1 MILEFSLDYRSCSL
15 VYEKIFLKLLKE
27 HSLSGKIIKEN
38 FNLKLYVVSE
48 DMELLKNFITNF
60 SSTLPHSIFLY
71 ANDAQMLEEMP
82 EGNYELNEDKKTP
95 LPFCLE
101 CLRDVMDK
109 EGDDYYNIFKE
120 CSICG
125 YGVEGEKRSY
135 KKEFEK
141 IAQDIKDGKNIE
153 LSTLYGK
160 YTVGLPSKVCNE
172 HKCDL
177 VAYDYATINEYMNTI
192 EEELT
197 ALASFEKPFVKL
209 SRKMKFALDYEG
221 VEEELFRCK
230 LPDDFV
236 LHLLMQ
242 ELSELDERLI
252 FISKEKMECDAKF
265 HLSEIKEELEPIEIV
280 VSFTHRAIIKGEKG
294 LKEFEVLRE
303 EVVPSHGALL
313 SIVKEHN
320 IEAQNIA
327 GLYLS
332 KEHQSSLVV
341 YGQKYDFIEYLYFT
355 FSFSSLKEVMDA
367 IVESDETARKLVE
380 NYTNK
385 FPQHLE
391 KIKDIS
397 WKKGKLSIYELWGVA
412 AIILNLTQSDDI
424 YQAAQDLE
432 DSNMKFL
439 GEKGPR
445 IDYKLIK
452 EEKQIVLDPLKMIR
466 SAMSFKLAGVDD
478 MRLSYGIMESF
489 VEFIAHEIDV
499 LKESMSVEAVVVSGS
514 MLENK
519 KLFLRLCKDINDNH
533 KLYFH
538 NELPVDGD
546 SIFK

>member
-1 MILEFSLDYRSCSL
+1 MILEFSLDYRSSSL

-27 HSLSGKIIKEN
+27 HGLSGKIIKN
-38 FNLKLYVVSE
+38 KFSLKFYVVSE
-48 DMELLKNFITNF
+48 DMELLKDFITNF

-82 EGNYELNEDKKTP
+82 EGNYELNEDKKTS

-101 CLRDVMDK
+101 CLHDVMD
-109 EGDDYYNIFKE
+109 ETGDDYYNIFKE
-120 CSICG
+120 CSVCG
-125 YGVEGEKRSY
+125 YSVDGEKRSY

-141 IAQDIKDGKNIE
+141 IAQDIKNGKNVE

-160 YTVGLPSKVCNE
+160 YIVGLPSKLCNE
-172 HKCDL
+172 YKCDL
-177 VAYDYATINEYMNTI
+177 IAYDYATINEYMNAI

-197 ALASFEKPFVKL
+197 AIASFEKPFVKL
-209 SRKMKFALDYEG
+209 SRKMKLALDYED
-221 VEEELFRCK
+221 VEVELFRCK
-230 LPDDFV
+230 LPDDLV

-242 ELSELDERLI
+242 ELYALDERLM
-252 FISKEKMECDAKF
+252 FISKEKIDYDEQL
-265 HLSEIKEELEPIEIV
+265 HLNVIKEEQEPIELV
-280 VSFTHRAIIKGEKG
+280 VSSTHRAIVKGEKG
-294 LKEFEVLRE
+294 LQEFEVLRE

-313 SIVKEHN
+313 SVVNEHS
-320 IEAQNIA
+320 IDAQNIA

-332 KEHQSSLVV
+332 KERQSSLVV
-341 YGQKYDFIEYLYFT
+341 YGKKYDFIDYLYFT
-355 FSFSSLKEVMDA
+355 FSFSSVKEVMNA

-397 WKKGKLSIYELWGVA
+397 WKKEKLSIYDLWGVA

-432 DSNMKFL
+432 DNNMKFL

-466 SAMSFKLAGVDD
+466 SAISFKLAGIDNLT
-478 MRLSYGIMESF
+478 LSYGIMESF

-499 LKESMSVEAVVVSGS
+499 LKESMSVEAVVISGS

-519 KLFLRLCKDINDNH
+519 KLFRRLCKDINDNH

-538 NELPVDGD
+538 NELLVDGD